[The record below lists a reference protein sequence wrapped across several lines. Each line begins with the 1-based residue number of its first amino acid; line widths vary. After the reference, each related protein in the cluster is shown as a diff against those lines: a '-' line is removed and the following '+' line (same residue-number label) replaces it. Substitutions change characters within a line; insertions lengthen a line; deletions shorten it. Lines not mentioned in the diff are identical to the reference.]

1 MPLNLEALPLEPD
14 PASVRKA
21 RAWVRDVLSRLQRED
36 IVTAAE
42 VGVSELVT
50 NAILH
55 GTPPIT
61 VRVRGTR
68 AHPRVEIRDAS
79 ARPPSVNVEM
89 TDEQNLLATFGR
101 GLGLVALHSAAWGAE
116 LTPEGKVVW
125 FEPSDEPPADE
136 DLSGEVFDLDQ
147 TVQER
152 IEEAGLPDNPVLVRL
167 VDLPV
172 ELYLKFRRRY
182 YELGRE
188 LRLLALAHGH
198 TYPVATELS
207 EIFIRAEQERRLTR
221 GIQQMERELA
231 SGREH
236 VTFDLLVPETMPRIM
251 TELMET
257 LERADQFCRDQKLL
271 TLSSTP
277 QETQLQRWFFGEFA
291 RQAAGE
297 EPLPWSG
304 PLTDDDS
311 DQPS

>member
-14 PASVRKA
+14 PESVRKA

-36 IVTAAE
+36 IVGPAE

-55 GTPPIT
+55 GAPPIS

-68 AHPRVEIRDAS
+68 DHPRVEIRDAS
-79 ARPPSVNVEM
+79 VRPPTVNVQM
-89 TDEQNLLATFGR
+89 TEEENLLATFGR

-125 FEPSDEPPADE
+125 FEPSDEPPDDD

-147 TVQER
+147 TVQDR
-152 IEEAGLPDNPVLVRL
+152 IAEAGLPDNPVRVQI

-172 ELYLKFRRRY
+172 AIYTKWRRRY

-207 EIFIRAEQERRLTR
+207 EIFLQTEKERRLTR
-221 GIQQMERELA
+221 GIQQFERALA
-231 SGREH
+231 SGRDL
-236 VTFDLLVPETMPRIM
+236 VTFELLVPESMPETMARL
-251 TELMET
+251 TAT
-257 LERADQFCRDQKLL
+257 LERADEFCREQRLL
-271 TLSSTP
+271 VLAATP
-277 QETQLQRWFFGEFA
+277 LEKRLQEWFLGEFA

-297 EPLPWSG
+297 EPLPWTG
-304 PLTDDDS
+304 PVAMDS
-311 DQPS
+311 EQTS

>member
-14 PASVRKA
+14 PESVRKA
-21 RAWVRDVLSRLQRED
+21 RAWVRDVLSRLKRED
-36 IVTAAE
+36 IVGPAE

-55 GTPPIT
+55 GMPPIS

-68 AHPRVEIRDAS
+68 DHPRVEIRDAS
-79 ARPPSVNVEM
+79 VRPPTVNVQM
-89 TDEQNLLATFGR
+89 TEEENLLATFGR

-125 FEPSDEPPADE
+125 FEPSDDPPDAD

-147 TVQER
+147 TVQDR
-152 IEEAGLPDNPVLVRL
+152 IAEAGLPDNPVRVQI

-172 ELYLKFRRRY
+172 AIYTKWRRRY

-198 TYPVATELS
+198 TYPVATDLS
-207 EIFIRAEQERRLTR
+207 EIFLQAEKERRLTR
-221 GIQQMERELA
+221 GIQQFERALA
-231 SGREH
+231 SSNDR
-236 VTFDLLVPETMPRIM
+236 VTVELLVPESMPETMARL
-251 TELMET
+251 TVT
-257 LERADQFCRDQKLL
+257 LERADEFCREQRLL
-271 TLSSTP
+271 VLAATP
-277 QETQLQRWFFGEFA
+277 LEKRLQEWFLGEFG

-297 EPLPWSG
+297 EPLPWTG
-304 PLTDDDS
+304 PFMMDS
-311 DQPS
+311 EQTS